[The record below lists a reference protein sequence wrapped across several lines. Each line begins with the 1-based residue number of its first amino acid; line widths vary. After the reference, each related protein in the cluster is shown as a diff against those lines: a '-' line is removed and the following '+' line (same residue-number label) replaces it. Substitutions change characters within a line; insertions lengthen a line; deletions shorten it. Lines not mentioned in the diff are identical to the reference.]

1 MITCFNAQRVCFD
14 RCSSGENSSE
24 VPLRLSRN
32 SLRRSFAKVNSNGN
46 RFVRFRST
54 TIFMSSRSAKK
65 SKRKDELSQ
74 KRRSQQKW
82 VKGQLR
88 DRLGLSP
95 AAVEVSFLV
104 ISVATVTG
112 MIGLVAAV
120 LVPTLITTLSLAAFV
135 APMILV
141 LLSTVAMFATIGGLL
156 LPIPL
161 WNMLRSLVTSYQFT
175 MDVCNYVANQVQLF
189 LAGFSLLSL
198 LSGIIIPAIVA
209 ALLGIFVLS
218 KLTVPGTD
226 QVSEEED
233 EKTSAEEEE
242 KKAEDRLNEEM
253 QRELLEFDRRLLGE
267 VSEWSVGEVGSW
279 LLQIGF
285 EDLVVEFARNEIDG
299 QTLITLGKEELR
311 DDLGVTSLPRRR
323 KLSEQID
330 ALKARSH

>member
-1 MITCFNAQRVCFD
+1 
-14 RCSSGENSSE
+14 
-24 VPLRLSRN
+24 
-32 SLRRSFAKVNSNGN
+32 
-46 RFVRFRST
+46 
-54 TIFMSSRSAKK
+54 
-65 SKRKDELSQ
+65 
-74 KRRSQQKW
+74 
-82 VKGQLR
+82 
-88 DRLGLSP
+88 
-95 AAVEVSFLV
+95 
-104 ISVATVTG
+104 
-112 MIGLVAAV
+112 
-120 LVPTLITTLSLAAFV
+120 
-135 APMILV
+135 
-141 LLSTVAMFATIGGLL
+141 MFATIGGLL
-156 LPIPL
+156 LPIP
-161 WNMLRSLVTSYQFT
+161 
-175 MDVCNYVANQVQLF
+175 LF